1 MDKPLSDRRILVVED
16 EMILLITIEQV
27 LAGLGCESVTTAVTV
42 DQALALLDAQTF
54 DAAMLDVNLR
64 GEISYPVADA
74 LIARDVPF
82 VFTTGY
88 SDHGMR
94 DGYRDWP
101 VLKKPYKFEKLA
113 EMLTQL
119 VSR

>member
-1 MDKPLSDRRILVVED
+1 LVRWRVSLD
-16 EMILLITIEQV
+16 LAQAIY
-27 LAGLGCESVTTAVTV
+27 LAGHGA
-42 DQALALLDAQTF
+42 DALLSAQTF
-54 DAAMLDVNLR
+54 DAALLDVNLK
-64 GEISYPVADA
+64 GEISYPVAGA
-74 LIARDVPF
+74 LIAREVPF